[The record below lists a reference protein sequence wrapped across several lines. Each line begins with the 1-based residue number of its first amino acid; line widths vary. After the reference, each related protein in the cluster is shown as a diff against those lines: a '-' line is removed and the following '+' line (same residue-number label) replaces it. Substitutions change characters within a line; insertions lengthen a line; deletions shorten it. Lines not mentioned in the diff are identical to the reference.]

1 MESSTTTHKST
12 YIHLKL
18 YTESLKSLSNLKKT
32 NSLIPIDPQHILY
45 EKDLILLN
53 DQFDFITNYSNKK
66 KEISFQIQL
75 NIEYIQ
81 FPIVST
87 HLFQSVLLII
97 HIKDCFTDYLLSTL
111 LNAQNN
117 IPLSKSINA
126 NQNNTIMLKES
137 LPNHIDSLSADKMHL
152 PFVIT
157 CLIIGLSYIIL
168 LTIYTILKICQG
180 SNKFHTNNLIHNSTN
195 YMSNNEAQQKH
206 YSSFSAYST
215 TLLNNYHRTSSQS
228 QLARLTCP
236 QKVCIMIYLC
246 FRVFYTF
253 LFTISVGLS
262 FILSIETDATV
273 EFTSAVHNN
282 HFITMN
288 SFNNYNGNIGSR
300 LILPSMMNTM
310 TLTTD
315 IGNRWRGAKV
325 WVLEAARMEDFSQT
339 ELLRQVILS
348 SAINVLLMKC
358 NLSTIKILDDESCF
372 ISINLYTL
380 MTFL

>member
-1 MESSTTTHKST
+1 M
-12 YIHLKL
+12 KL

-180 SNKFHTNNLIHNSTN
+180 SNKFHTNNIIPSSTS
-195 YMSNNEAQQKH
+195 YSSNNEIQQKR

-315 IGNRWRGAKV
+315 IGSRWRGAKV

-339 ELLRQVILS
+339 ELLRQVSIILANIS
-348 SAINVLLMKC
+348 LITLCLYLLNSEC
-358 NLSTIKILDDESCF
+358 DF
-372 ISINLYTL
+372 
-380 MTFL
+380 